1 MAQKQFAEIDGLR
14 MAYLDE
20 GEGDPIVF
28 LHGNPTSSFLWRSV
42 WPHVADL
49 GRVIVP
55 DLIGHGDSD
64 KLPDSGPD
72 SYGFFEHKKYLWGLL
87 DHLGVEE
94 DVALVIHDWGSG
106 LGFHWAYEHPGAVRA
121 IMYMEAIV
129 GPIASWDD
137 WPEAAR
143 GIFQAMRSG
152 AGEAIVLEKNTFVER
167 ILPASIMRELSDEE
181 MAEYRRPFVDP
192 GEDRRPTLTWPR
204 QIPIEGTPS
213 DVHDAVA
220 AYAAWMATSDIPTFF
235 VNADP
240 GSILIGRQR
249 EACRSWPYQREITVP
264 GYHFIQEDSGDEIGV
279 ALREWLLELG

>member
-1 MAQKQFAEIDGLR
+1 MAQKQFAEVNGLR

-64 KLPDSGPD
+64 KLPASGPD
-72 SYGFFEHKKYLWGLL
+72 SYGFFEHKDYLWGLL

-94 DVALVIHDWGSG
+94 DVTFIIHDWGSG
-106 LGFHWAYEHPGAVRA
+106 LGFHWAHEHPGAVKA

-129 GPIASWDD
+129 CPIASWDD

-143 GIFQAMRSG
+143 GIFQAMRSD
-152 AGEAIVLEKNTFVER
+152 AGETIVLEKNTFVER

-181 MAEYRRPFVDP
+181 MAEYRRPFTDP

-204 QIPIEGTPS
+204 QLPIEGTPS
-213 DVHDAVA
+213 DVRDAVS
-220 AYAAWMATSDIPTFF
+220 AYAAWMAENDVPKYF

-240 GSILIGRQR
+240 GTILIGRQR
-249 EACRSWPYQREITVP
+249 EFCRTWRNQREITVP
-264 GYHFIQEDSGDEIGV
+264 GIHFIQEDSGDEIGA